1 MMNNIENQIKS
12 LRFAITDNTVYTG
25 KDALDF
31 YSNSLLKFVSA
42 PYMTLVPNVKSKIKL
57 PKYDLVNLIQDA
69 DCTWGAAGEGTLDQK
84 AFEVCDL
91 KVQLQYCVTT
101 FEQNFLNEVMR
112 PGFTGEIMPQV
123 FETYIIDQVARKTA
137 QDLEL
142 IAWQG
147 DTGTS
152 SYPLSKCDG
161 LVKRFKA
168 DSDVIDITATA
179 SVNVSNVIGE
189 IQKVYNAIP
198 SVVWANKE
206 DLKIFVPISIGKLY
220 RQAVANA
227 SAEAYFVGDRPLNF
241 LGIEIVETH
250 GLPDKVMVAARVS
263 NLLFLT
269 DLLSDV
275 PTEQAPTLI
284 NMLQTTGEPN
294 LRFFA
299 FFKAGFD
306 YKIGAE
312 VVLYS

>member
-1 MMNNIENQIKS
+1 MKNIEEQVKS
-12 LRFAITDNTVYTG
+12 LRFAITDNTTYTG
-25 KDALDF
+25 KDAYEF
-31 YSNSLLKFVSA
+31 YSKSLLKFVSA

-57 PKYDLVNLIQDA
+57 PTYDIGNLIQEA
-69 DCTWGAAGEGTLDQK
+69 DCSWNAAGEGTLDQK

-112 PGFTGEIMPQV
+112 PGFTGEIMPAV
-123 FETYIIDQVARKTA
+123 FESYVIDQIAAKAA
-137 QDLEL
+137 QDMEL

-161 LVKRFKA
+161 LVKKFKA
-168 DSDVIDITATA
+168 DGTVVDVTATA
-179 SVNVSNVIGE
+179 SITVTNVIGE

-198 SVVWANKE
+198 NVVWANKE
-206 DLKIFVPISIGKLY
+206 DLKIFVPISVAKLY

-241 LGIEIVETH
+241 LGVEIVETH
-250 GLPDKVMVAARVS
+250 GLPNLTMVAARVS
-263 NLLFLT
+263 NILFLT
-269 DLLSDV
+269 DLLSDL
-275 PTEQAPTLI
+275 PTDQSPTLI

>member
-1 MMNNIENQIKS
+1 MNNVEEKVKS
-12 LRFAITDNTVYTG
+12 LRFAIQDNTTYTG

-57 PKYDLVNLIQDA
+57 PKYDIGNVIQEA
-69 DCTWGAAGEGTLDQK
+69 DCSWNAAGEGTLDQK

-123 FETYIIDQVARKTA
+123 FETYVIDQIAAKTA
-137 QDLEL
+137 QDMEL

-168 DSDVIDITATA
+168 DSDVVDVTATA
-179 SVNVSNVIGE
+179 SVTFSNVIGE
-189 IQKVYNAIP
+189 IQKVYDAIP
-198 SVVWANKE
+198 SAVWANKE
-206 DLKIFVPISIGKLY
+206 DLKIFVPISIAKLY

-227 SAEAYFVGDRPLNF
+227 SSEAYFIGDRPLNF

-250 GLPDKVMVAARVS
+250 GLPNGVMVAARVS

-269 DLLSDV
+269 DLVSDL
-275 PTEQAPTLI
+275 PSEQAPTLI

-299 FFKAGFD
+299 FFKAAFN
-306 YKIGAE
+306 YKIGSE